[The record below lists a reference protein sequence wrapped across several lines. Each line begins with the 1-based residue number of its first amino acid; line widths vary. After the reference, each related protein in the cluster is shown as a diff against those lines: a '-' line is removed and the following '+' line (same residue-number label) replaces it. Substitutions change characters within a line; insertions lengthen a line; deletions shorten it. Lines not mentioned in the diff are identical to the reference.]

1 MFEDLIQRL
10 ERRLESLEHYMAV
23 LDKVYREL
31 MILGFISL
39 GVVFANVRF
48 ADGPCF

>member
-1 MFEDLIQRL
+1 
-10 ERRLESLEHYMAV
+10 MAV

-48 ADGPCF
+48 VDGPCFQRDRRYVRAPCLQNL